1 MTFTEQYVALMM
13 AILNAD
19 GKQEPEEIA
28 KVREM
33 AADLGLDMAEVE
45 RLITA
50 ETEKPHKLE
59 ATARSV
65 QKKGDAEQLMEACTL
80 VALSDKYLDHREVEM
95 LLDIAGWMKLK
106 PTKAVLT
113 IAAIAQNDR
122 SILIEGNAA
131 LHDEDT
137 IEEEI
142 DGE

>member
-19 GKQEPEEIA
+19 GRQAPEEIA

-45 RLITA
+45 RLMAA
-50 ETEKPHKLE
+50 ESQQIEKVAK
-59 ATARSV
+59 SV
-65 QKKGDAEQLMEACTL
+65 NNAADAELLMESCVL
-80 VALSDKYLDHREVEM
+80 VALGDKKLESREVEM

-122 SILIEGNAA
+122 SILIEGNGA